1 MCSIFGLISLSNKFN
16 ADELLNQCKL
26 ASNTMI
32 YRGPDNSGI
41 YNYKNTYLAHNRLSI
56 IDLRKIANQ
65 PMFSGDGKN
74 VLVFNGEIYNYNQLS
89 TAFTKLDLLSDT
101 EVLLYCLKRYG
112 IDETLKKIEGM
123 FAFGYLNKKE
133 NLLTIARDRSGIKP
147 LYWMKDDNFFIFSSD
162 LKALKKIKN
171 INLEVDRNSVSSFL
185 RFNYIPAPHSIYKNV
200 YKLEA
205 GEYLTFNLKN
215 NHISKT
221 KYFRNSPS
229 KKPKNVSFDS
239 FYQQLKIELNAAVKK
254 CLISDLDVGSFLSGG
269 IDSTLITG
277 IANRSSQ
284 KKINTF
290 YIGFEEDEYDER
302 IYSEFASQIIGTDH
316 QEIFLNK
323 SVTVDIAE
331 NLSDI
336 YDEPFADSSQIPTF
350 LLCKYAKR
358 KNTVILSGDG
368 GDEMFGGYHRYNY
381 VKNLFYLRKILPDFL
396 ITFIQNNLRLIP
408 SYLINKYNLSKR
420 FETLRKADD
429 IKEIYLNSI
438 SHTTSPDKLVIK
450 SKEHNLNYDYINQ
463 NLPIFLFMKYHDFN
477 YYLPND
483 ILNKVDRASMYNSM
497 EVRVPLLESNLLNF
511 LQKSNLKFQN
521 KYFDKKILLIK
532 LLKEMYPNLL
542 SKGDFFSRNKLG
554 LGCAIQNFM
563 NTVLK
568 DYFDDI
574 VSENNIK
581 KFGILDYPNVK
592 KLLNYKNKK
601 GEFVNFFLVWNI
613 FVFQQWCNKNL

>member
-16 ADELLNQCKL
+16 TSELLEQCKL

-56 IDLRKIANQ
+56 IDLRRIANQ
-65 PMFSGDGKN
+65 PMLSEDNKN
-74 VLVFNGEIYNYNQLS
+74 VLIFNGEIYNHNQLS
-89 TAFTKLDLLSDT
+89 TAFTQLGTLSDT
-101 EVLLYCLKRYG
+101 EVLLQYLIKYG
-112 IDETLKKIEGM
+112 INETLTKIEGM

-133 NLLTIARDRSGIKP
+133 NILTIARDRSGIKP

-200 YKLEA
+200 YKLEP

-215 NHISKT
+215 NKISKT
-221 KYFRNSPS
+221 KYFVNSPS
-229 KKPKNVSFDS
+229 NSSKALTFEN
-239 FYQQLKIELNAAVKK
+239 FYEELKIELNVAVKK
-254 CLISDLDVGSFLSGG
+254 CLISDLDVGTFLSGG
-269 IDSTLITG
+269 IDSTLITS

-284 KKINTF
+284 KKVNTF

-302 IYSEFASQIIGTDH
+302 VYAEYASQIIGTNH

-323 SVTVDIAE
+323 SVTIDIAE

-381 VKNLFYLRKILPDFL
+381 VKNLYYLRKIIPEFF
-396 ITFIQNNLRLIP
+396 IKFIQNNLSLLP
-408 SYLINKYNLSKR
+408 KSFVNNFNLSKR
-420 FETLRKADD
+420 FQTLLKANDM
-429 IKEIYLNSI
+429 KEIYLNSI
-438 SHTTSPDKLVIK
+438 SHTTNPDELVIK
-450 SKEHNLNYDYINQ
+450 SKEHKLNYDFINQ
-463 NLPIFLFMKYHDFN
+463 DLSIFLFMKYHDFN

-483 ILNKVDRASMYNSM
+483 ILNKIDRASMYNSM
-497 EVRVPLLESNLLNF
+497 EVRVPLLEINLLNF
-511 LQKSNLKFQN
+511 LHQSSLKYQN
-521 KYFDKKILLIK
+521 RYFDKKILLIK
-532 LLKEMYPNLL
+532 ILKERHPSLL
-542 SKGDFFSRNKLG
+542 DKGDFFSRNKLG

-563 NTVLK
+563 STVLK
-568 DYFDDI
+568 SYFDEI
-574 VSENNIK
+574 VNEDNIK
-581 KFGILDYPNVK
+581 KFGILNYKNVK
-592 KLLNYKNKK
+592 KLLDYKNKK

>member
-1 MCSIFGLISLSNKFN
+1 MCSIFGLISLSNKVN
-16 ADELLNQCKL
+16 ADELLKQCKL

-396 ITFIQNNLRLIP
+396 IKFIQNNLRLIP
-408 SYLINKYNLSKR
+408 SHLINKYNLSKR